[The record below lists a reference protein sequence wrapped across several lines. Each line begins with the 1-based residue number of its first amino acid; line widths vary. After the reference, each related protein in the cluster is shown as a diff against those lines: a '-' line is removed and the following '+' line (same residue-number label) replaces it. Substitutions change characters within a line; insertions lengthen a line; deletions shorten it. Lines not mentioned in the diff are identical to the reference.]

1 MFVFR
6 KQSKNQQSVQFDDLM
21 RDILENKHARNF
33 TEYYVQVYLPGT
45 LKKRYLQINR
55 CQHII
60 TNSKNSPMH
69 LLSCKTE
76 HPIWYQFF
84 TIVSRESVQHCWIS
98 FTPALVQRSNSL
110 SVSKQIIPSQKVRS
124 SRQCFSIPFS
134 LIASQHKILGFFFS
148 SYYST

>member
-1 MFVFR
+1 MPGKTILSKYLWTLWFSQLSPIRDRRKRWSSSGWHGKMCSFMFVFR
-6 KQSKNQQSVQFDDLM
+6 KQSKNQQNVQFDDLM

-33 TEYYVQVYLPGT
+33 TAYYVQVYLPGT

-60 TNSKNSPMH
+60 TNSKNSPRH

-76 HPIWYQFF
+76 HPVWYQFF

-98 FTPALVQRSNSL
+98 FTPALV
-110 SVSKQIIPSQKVRS
+110 
-124 SRQCFSIPFS
+124 
-134 LIASQHKILGFFFS
+134 
-148 SYYST
+148 